1 MQVEARL
8 VRRSEALSSSGTSGS
23 VGVQLG
29 GGDGVDLK
37 SKSAMI
43 AVELKSWARLFSP
56 KFIDRTWIG
65 ILMMVFQ
72 RASEWSSLPYL
83 RVSDRAFCSAVV
95 LAYLS

>member
-8 VRRSEALSSSGTSGS
+8 VRRTQGLSSSG

-29 GGDGVDLK
+29 EDIDDPK
-37 SKSAMI
+37 SKSGKI
-43 AVELKSWARLFSP
+43 AVEFKSWARLFSR

-72 RASEWSSLPYL
+72 RTC
-83 RVSDRAFCSAVV
+83 V
-95 LAYLS
+95 

>member
-8 VRRSEALSSSGTSGS
+8 VRQTQALSSSG

-29 GGDGVDLK
+29 GGDDDPK
-37 SKSAMI
+37 SKPGNI
-43 AVELKSWARLFSP
+43 AVEFKSWARLFSR

-72 RASEWSSLPYL
+72 RTC
-83 RVSDRAFCSAVV
+83 V
-95 LAYLS
+95 